1 MRKIAGILAALFL
14 LFAVFAA
21 GRVSGIRHAI
31 NDAEMWR
38 DGDGIFIQLDGE
50 LYMHGG
56 ER

>member
-1 MRKIAGILAALFL
+1 MRKIAGILALFL
-14 LFAVFAA
+14 LFFAA
-21 GRVSGIRHAI
+21 FYVGRVSGIRHAI

-38 DGDGIFIQLDGE
+38 EGDGIYIQLDGE